1 VGGLPAAA
9 GVIAAV
15 DIITSLFGSLRVDS
29 PVSYL
34 LAFLITAFD
43 AVVPVLPSETLL
55 IALGVATAG
64 STNPLIVLLV
74 GCAALG
80 AFTGDNLA
88 YLLGRRF
95 GPLVQRRFF
104 SSGKGAERRAW
115 AEHSLE
121 RFGMLII
128 VVCRFIPAGRTAITL
143 SCGLLRYS
151 HRKFMVATAIGA
163 VIWAL
168 YAFFAGR
175 LGGRA
180 FQDKP
185 WAAFLVGL
193 SAAVVISV
201 LVEAIRRVAKW
212 RGQRMQG

>member
-1 VGGLPAAA
+1 M
-9 GVIAAV
+9 
-15 DIITSLFGSLRVDS
+15 DIFTSLFNSLRIDS
-29 PVSYL
+29 PLSYL

-43 AVVPVLPSETLL
+43 AVVPVLPSESLL

-64 STNPLIVLLV
+64 SNSPLIAALI
-74 GCAALG
+74 GCAVLG

-95 GPLVQRRFF
+95 GPFVERRFF
-104 SSGKGAERRAW
+104 SSEKGSRRRAW
-115 AEHSLE
+115 AQRSLE
-121 RFGMLII
+121 RFGILVI

-151 HRKFMVATAIGA
+151 RRKFMVATAVGA
-163 VIWAL
+163 VIWAPGV
-168 YAFFAGR
+168 FFAGR

-185 WAAFLVGL
+185 WAGFLVGAG
-193 SAAVVISV
+193 AALVITGG
-201 LVEAIRRVAKW
+201 VEVMRLIAKW
-212 RGQRMQG
+212 RGKRPPG

>member
-1 VGGLPAAA
+1 MDVF
-9 GVIAAV
+9 
-15 DIITSLFGSLRVDS
+15 TSLFNSLRLDS
-29 PVSYL
+29 PISYL

-43 AVVPVLPSETLL
+43 AIVPVLPAETLL

-64 STNPLIVLLV
+64 SASPLIAVLI

-95 GPLVQRRFF
+95 GPLVERRFF
-104 SSGKGAERRAW
+104 SSDKGVRRRAW
-115 AEHSLE
+115 AQRSLE
-121 RFGMLII
+121 RFGILII
-128 VVCRFIPAGRTAITL
+128 VVCRFIPVGRTAITL
-143 SCGLLRYS
+143 SCGLLQYS
-151 HRKFMVATAIGA
+151 RRKFMVATAIGA

-185 WAAFLVGL
+185 WAGFLVGAG
-193 SAAVVISV
+193 AALAITVSVEVV
-201 LVEAIRRVAKW
+201 RRVARW
-212 RGQRMQG
+212 RGQHQRG

>member
-1 VGGLPAAA
+1 MDLF
-9 GVIAAV
+9 
-15 DIITSLFGSLRVDS
+15 TSLFTSLRVDS

-43 AVVPVLPSETLL
+43 AVLPILPAETLL

-95 GPLVQRRFF
+95 GPFVERRFF
-104 SSGKGAERRAW
+104 SSQKGAERRAW
-115 AEHSLE
+115 AQDSLG
-121 RFGMLII
+121 RLGILII

-151 HRKFMVATAIGA
+151 HRRFMIATAIGA

-168 YAFFAGR
+168 YAFLAGR

-193 SAAVVISV
+193 GAAVVIAGG
-201 LVEAIRRVAKW
+201 VEVVRLIAKW
-212 RGQRMQG
+212 RGKRVRV

>member
-1 VGGLPAAA
+1 V
-9 GVIAAV
+9 GVIGAM
-15 DIITSLFGSLRVDS
+15 DLFTSLRVES
-29 PVSYL
+29 AISYL
-34 LAFLITAFD
+34 IAFLVPAFD
-43 AVVPVLPSETLL
+43 AILPVLPAEALI

-64 STNPLIVLLV
+64 RTDPRIALLV

-88 YLLGRRF
+88 YLLGRQF
-95 GPLVQRRFF
+95 GPFVERRFF
-104 SSGKGAERRAW
+104 SSEKGAKRRAW
-115 AEHSLE
+115 AERSLQ
-121 RFGMLII
+121 RFGVLII
-128 VVCRFIPAGRTAITL
+128 VVCRFIPAGRTAVTL

-151 HRKFMVATAIGA
+151 RRKFVVATGAGA

-175 LGGRA
+175 VGGRA

-185 WAAFLVGL
+185 WAGFLVGL

-201 LVEAIRRVAKW
+201 LVEAIRRVARW
-212 RGQRMQG
+212 RSKHQRG